1 MPSTEMQNPLLSEW
15 AGALELPPFEAIRP
29 DHFRPA
35 FDRALA
41 DHRAEIDAIAENPA
55 PPDFENTIAALERSG
70 RRLERV
76 AGVFFVLAGADT
88 SDEIEAIERDI
99 SPLLARHNNALYLN
113 RALYSRIA
121 DLYDRRDTLS
131 LDAEQARVLER
142 YHTRFVRSG
151 AALDKKAQDRL
162 AAINERL
169 ASVGTQFGQ
178 NVLADEKSFVMVL
191 EESDLAGLPDFAR
204 VAARAAADERGHP
217 GKYVITLARS
227 SIETFLQFSARR
239 DLREK
244 AFQAW
249 ISRGENGGATDNRA
263 LIAEMVALRA
273 ERAKLLGFANF
284 ADYRLDDQMA
294 KTPQAARQLLD
305 EVWGRALTKAAV
317 ERDALQAMIAEEGG
331 NFALAPHDWRYYTEK
346 LRKARYDLDEAEIK
360 PYFQLDKMIEAAFET
375 ARRLFGLSFK
385 RVDAALYHPDARA
398 WNVTDAQG
406 RHVALFIGDYF
417 ARPSKHSGAWMTSLR
432 DQEKLTG
439 NIRPIVLNICNFS
452 KPAAGEPALLSFDD
466 ARTLFHE
473 FGHAL
478 HGMLSDVTYPLIA
491 GTAVPSDFVEL
502 PSQLYEHWLEV
513 PEILQKY
520 ALHASTGEPMPKALL
535 DRLLATR
542 TFNQGFATIEY
553 TACAL
558 VDLDL
563 HSLPDATA
571 LDVAAF
577 ERKDLER
584 IAMPPEIVMRH
595 RLPHFQHLFSGGGYA
610 AGYYSY
616 MWSEVLD
623 ADAFAAFEE
632 TGNAFDPAT
641 AKRLRDY
648 VYSAGNRRDPA
659 DAYKAFRGRLPT
671 VDALLKKRG
680 LVEVHGAVF
689 NRLAGGC
696 LLKTG
701 KPNDLAQCGPSPRCC
716 GRAAC
721 GRRRGRARDPCRRR
735 QCHRSDARNG
745 CVHRGGL
752 SAHEP
757 HWRRR
762 FLAGPGAVRPRAGAD
777 GRRSGRRQGDTAALS

>member
-29 DHFRPA
+29 DHYRPA

-41 DHRAEIDAIAENPA
+41 DHRAEIDAIAENSA

-76 AGVFFVLAGADT
+76 AGVFFVVAGADT

-121 DLYDRRDTLS
+121 DLYDGRDTLS

-191 EESDLAGLPDFAR
+191 DESDLAGLPDFAR
-204 VAARAAADERGHP
+204 VAARAAADARGHP

-227 SIETFLQFSARR
+227 SVETFLQFSARR

-244 AFQAW
+244 AFQVW
-249 ISRGENGGATDNRA
+249 ISRGENGGATDNRD

-294 KTPQAARQLLD
+294 KTPQAARKLLD
-305 EVWGRALTKAAV
+305 EVWSRALTKAAT
-317 ERDALQAMIAEEGG
+317 ERDALQAMITEEGG
-331 NFALAPHDWRYYTEK
+331 NFALTPHDWRYYTEK

-385 RVDAALYHPDARA
+385 RVDVALYHPDARA

-535 DRLLATR
+535 ERLLATR

-563 HSLPDATA
+563 HSLPDAAA
-571 LDVAAF
+571 LDVGAF
-577 ERKDLER
+577 ERMDLER

-641 AKRLRDY
+641 AKRLHDY

-671 VDALLKKRG
+671 VGALLKKRG
-680 LVEVHGAVF
+680 LVEV
-689 NRLAGGC
+689 
-696 LLKTG
+696 
-701 KPNDLAQCGPSPRCC
+701 
-716 GRAAC
+716 
-721 GRRRGRARDPCRRR
+721 
-735 QCHRSDARNG
+735 
-745 CVHRGGL
+745 
-752 SAHEP
+752 
-757 HWRRR
+757 
-762 FLAGPGAVRPRAGAD
+762 
-777 GRRSGRRQGDTAALS
+777 TAP

>member
-1 MPSTEMQNPLLSEW
+1 MPSTEMQNPLLAEW

-29 DHFRPA
+29 GHFRPA

-41 DHRAEIDAIAENPA
+41 DHRAEIDIIAENPTPA
-55 PPDFENTIAALERSG
+55 DFENTIAALERSG
-70 RRLERV
+70 RALERV
-76 AGVFFVLAGADT
+76 ASVFFVLAGADT

-121 DLYDRRDTLS
+121 DLYDRRDTLA
-131 LDAEQARVLER
+131 LNAEQARVLER

-151 AALDKKAQDRL
+151 AALEKKAQDRL

-178 NVLADEKSFVMVL
+178 NVLSDEKSFVMVL

-204 VAARAAADERGHP
+204 AAAQAAAEERGHS

-227 SIETFLQFSARR
+227 SVETFLQFSARR

-249 ISRGENGGATDNRA
+249 IARGENGGATDNRG

-273 ERAKLLGFANF
+273 ERARLLGFANF

-294 KTPQAARQLLD
+294 KTPQAVRELLD
-305 EVWGRALTKAAV
+305 EVWDRALTKAAA

-346 LRKARYDLDEAEIK
+346 LRKARYDLDETKIK
-360 PYFQLDKMIEAAFET
+360 PHFQLENMIEAAFET
-375 ARRLFGLSFK
+375 ARRLFGLSFD

-432 DQEKLTG
+432 DQEKITG
-439 NIRPIVLNICNFS
+439 NVRPIVLNVCNFS
-452 KPAAGEPALLSFDD
+452 KPASGEAALLSFDD

-520 ALHASTGEPMPKALL
+520 ALHAGTGEPLPKALL

-563 HSLPDATA
+563 HSLPNAAA

-659 DAYKAFRGRLPT
+659 DAYKAFRGRLPSI
-671 VDALLKKRG
+671 DALLKKRG
-680 LVEVHGAVF
+680 LG
-689 NRLAGGC
+689 
-696 LLKTG
+696 
-701 KPNDLAQCGPSPRCC
+701 
-716 GRAAC
+716 
-721 GRRRGRARDPCRRR
+721 
-735 QCHRSDARNG
+735 DA
-745 CVHRGGL
+745 
-752 SAHEP
+752 
-757 HWRRR
+757 
-762 FLAGPGAVRPRAGAD
+762 
-777 GRRSGRRQGDTAALS
+777 TASSR

>member
-1 MPSTEMQNPLLSEW
+1 
-15 AGALELPPFEAIRP
+15 
-29 DHFRPA
+29 
-35 FDRALA
+35 
-41 DHRAEIDAIAENPA
+41 
-55 PPDFENTIAALERSG
+55 
-70 RRLERV
+70 
-76 AGVFFVLAGADT
+76 
-88 SDEIEAIERDI
+88 
-99 SPLLARHNNALYLN
+99 LARHNNALYLN
-113 RALYSRIA
+113 RALYARIA
-121 DLYDRRDTLS
+121 DLYTRRDALS

-142 YHTRFVRSG
+142 YHARFVRSG
-151 AALDKKAQDRL
+151 AAVKKPAQDRL

-169 ASVGTQFGQ
+169 ASLGTQFGQ
-178 NVLADEKSFVMVL
+178 NVLSDEKSFVMVL
-191 EESDLAGLPDFAR
+191 EESDLAGLPDFAMA
-204 VAARAAADERGHP
+204 AARAAADDRGHP

-227 SIETFLQFSARR
+227 SVETFLQFSSRR

-249 ISRGENGGATDNRA
+249 IARGENGGETDNRT

-294 KTPQAARQLLD
+294 KTPQAARKLLD
-305 EVWGRALTKAAV
+305 EVWAKALRKATV
-317 ERDALQAMIAEEGG
+317 ERDSLQAMIAEEGG
-331 NFALAPHDWRYYTEK
+331 NFALAPHDWRYYAEK

-360 PYFQLDKMIEAAFET
+360 PYFQLEKIIEAAFET
-375 ARRLFGLSFK
+375 AQRLFGLSFK
-385 RVDAALYHPDARA
+385 RVDAALYHPDVRA
-398 WNVTDAQG
+398 WNVSDAKG
-406 RHVALFIGDYF
+406 NRVALFIGDYF

-478 HGMLSDVTYPLIA
+478 HGMLSDVTYPLLA

-513 PEILQKY
+513 PEVLQEY
-520 ALHASTGEPMPKALL
+520 ALHARTGQPMPKALL

-563 HSLPDATA
+563 HSLEDAQA
-571 LDVAAF
+571 LDVTAF
-577 ERKDLER
+577 ERKDLEH
-584 IAMPPEIVMRH
+584 IAMPAEIVMRH

-648 VYSAGNRRDPA
+648 VYSAGNRRDPE

-680 LVEVHGAVF
+680 LVGVS
-689 NRLAGGC
+689 
-696 LLKTG
+696 T
-701 KPNDLAQCGPSPRCC
+701 
-716 GRAAC
+716 
-721 GRRRGRARDPCRRR
+721 AR
-735 QCHRSDARNG
+735 
-745 CVHRGGL
+745 
-752 SAHEP
+752 
-757 HWRRR
+757 
-762 FLAGPGAVRPRAGAD
+762 
-777 GRRSGRRQGDTAALS
+777 

>member
-1 MPSTEMQNPLLSEW
+1 MKQTELQNPLLSKW
-15 AGALELPPFEAIRP
+15 AGALELPPFEAIKP
-29 DHFRPA
+29 DYFRPA

-41 DHRAEIDAIAENPA
+41 DHRIEIDAIAENPA
-55 PPDFENTIAALERSG
+55 SPDFENTIAALERSG
-70 RRLERV
+70 RTLERV
-76 AGVFFVLAGADT
+76 ASVFFVLAGADT

-142 YHTRFVRSG
+142 YHSRFVRSG

-162 AAINERL
+162 AAVNERMAAL
-169 ASVGTQFGQ
+169 GTQFGQ
-178 NVLADEKSFVMVL
+178 NVLADEKSFTMVL
-191 EESDLAGLPDFAR
+191 EEGDLAGLPGFAR
-204 VAARAAADERGHP
+204 AAARAAADERGHP
-217 GKYVITLARS
+217 GKYAITLARS
-227 SIETFLQFSARR
+227 SIETFLQFSSRR
-239 DLREK
+239 ELREK
-244 AFQAW
+244 AFKAW
-249 ISRGENGGATDNRA
+249 ILRGENGGATDNRG

-273 ERAKLLGFANF
+273 ERARLLGFANF

-294 KTPQAARQLLD
+294 KTPEAVRKLLD

-346 LRKARYDLDEAEIK
+346 LRQARYDLDEAEIK
-360 PYFQLDKMIEAAFET
+360 PYFQLEKIIEAAFET

-385 RVDAALYHPDARA
+385 RVDGALYHPDARA
-398 WNVTDAQG
+398 WNVTDTQG

-417 ARPSKHSGAWMTSLR
+417 ARSSKHSGAWMTSLR

-513 PEILQKY
+513 PEVLQKH
-520 ALHASTGEPMPKALL
+520 AFHASTGEPMPKALL

-563 HSLPDATA
+563 HSLPDAAA

-648 VYSAGNRRDPA
+648 IYSAGNRRDPA

-680 LVEVHGAVF
+680 LAD
-689 NRLAGGC
+689 AS
-696 LLKTG
+696 T
-701 KPNDLAQCGPSPRCC
+701 S
-716 GRAAC
+716 
-721 GRRRGRARDPCRRR
+721 AR
-735 QCHRSDARNG
+735 
-745 CVHRGGL
+745 
-752 SAHEP
+752 
-757 HWRRR
+757 
-762 FLAGPGAVRPRAGAD
+762 
-777 GRRSGRRQGDTAALS
+777 

>member
-1 MPSTEMQNPLLSEW
+1 MPSTEMQNPLLAEW

-29 DHFRPA
+29 GHFRPA

-41 DHRAEIDAIAENPA
+41 DHRAEIDIIAENPTPA
-55 PPDFENTIAALERSG
+55 DFENTIAALERSG
-70 RRLERV
+70 RALERV
-76 AGVFFVLAGADT
+76 ASVFFVLAGADT

-121 DLYDRRDTLS
+121 DLYDRRDTLA
-131 LDAEQARVLER
+131 LNAEQARVLER

-151 AALDKKAQDRL
+151 AALEKKAQDRL

-178 NVLADEKSFVMVL
+178 NVLSDEKSFVMVL

-204 VAARAAADERGHP
+204 AAAQAAAEERGHS

-227 SIETFLQFSARR
+227 SVETFLQFSARR

-249 ISRGENGGATDNRA
+249 IARGENGGATDNRG

-273 ERAKLLGFANF
+273 ERARLLGFANF

-294 KTPQAARQLLD
+294 KTPQAVRELLD
-305 EVWGRALTKAAV
+305 EVWGRALTKAAA

-346 LRKARYDLDEAEIK
+346 LRKARYDLDETEIK
-360 PYFQLDKMIEAAFET
+360 PHFQLENMIEAAFET
-375 ARRLFGLSFK
+375 ARRLFGLSFDL
-385 RVDAALYHPDARA
+385 VDAALYHPDARA

-432 DQEKLTG
+432 DQEKITG
-439 NIRPIVLNICNFS
+439 NVRPIVLNVCNFS
-452 KPAAGEPALLSFDD
+452 KPASGEAALLSFDD

-520 ALHASTGEPMPKALL
+520 ALHAGTGEPLPKALL

-542 TFNQGFATIEY
+542 TFNKGFATIEY

-563 HSLPDATA
+563 HSLPNAAA

-659 DAYKAFRGRLPT
+659 DAYKAFRGRLPSI
-671 VDALLKKRG
+671 DALLKKRG
-680 LVEVHGAVF
+680 LG
-689 NRLAGGC
+689 
-696 LLKTG
+696 
-701 KPNDLAQCGPSPRCC
+701 
-716 GRAAC
+716 
-721 GRRRGRARDPCRRR
+721 
-735 QCHRSDARNG
+735 DA
-745 CVHRGGL
+745 
-752 SAHEP
+752 
-757 HWRRR
+757 
-762 FLAGPGAVRPRAGAD
+762 
-777 GRRSGRRQGDTAALS
+777 TASSR

>member
-1 MPSTEMQNPLLSEW
+1 MKRPKNAAASENKNPLLAEW
-15 AGALELPPFEAIRP
+15 TGTFELPPFASIRP
-29 DHFRPA
+29 EHFRPA

-41 DHRAEIDAIAENPA
+41 AHRAEIDAIAANASA
-55 PPDFENTIAALERSG
+55 PGFDNTIAALEKSG
-70 RRLERV
+70 RELDRV
-76 AGVFFVLAGADT
+76 ANVFFVLTGADT
-88 SDEIEAIERDI
+88 SDEIEAIEREI

-113 RALYSRIA
+113 RALYARIA
-121 DLYDRRDTLS
+121 ELYKKRDRLG

-142 YHTRFVRSG
+142 YHIRFVRAG
-151 AALDKKAQDRL
+151 AGLEEQAQGRL

-169 ASVGTQFGQ
+169 ASLGTKFGQ
-178 NVLADEKSFVMVL
+178 NVLADEKSFTMLL
-191 EESDLAGLPDFAR
+191 EESDLAGLPDFVRA
-204 VAARAAADERGHP
+204 AARAAAEERGEA

-227 SIETFLQFSARR
+227 SVETFLQFSSRR

-249 ISRGENGGATDNRA
+249 IRRGENGGTTDNRA
-263 LIAEMVALRA
+263 LIVEMVALRD

-294 KTPQAARQLLD
+294 KTPAAARKLLD
-305 EVWGRALTKAAV
+305 DVWSRARTKAAA
-317 ERDALQAMIAEEGG
+317 ERDALQAMITEEGG
-331 NFALAPHDWRYYTEK
+331 NFALAPWDWRYYAEK

-385 RVDAALYHPDARA
+385 PVAEPLYHPDARA
-398 WNVTDAQG
+398 WDVTDARG

-417 ARPSKHSGAWMTSLR
+417 ARGSKHSGAWMTSLR
-432 DQEKLTG
+432 DQEKLAADV
-439 NIRPIVLNICNFS
+439 RPIVLNVCNFS

-478 HGMLSDVTYPLIA
+478 HGMLSNVTYPLLA

-513 PEILQKY
+513 PEVLRQY
-520 ALHASTGEPMPKALL
+520 ARHAATGQPMPQTLL
-535 DRLLATR
+535 ERLLATR
-542 TFNQGFATIEY
+542 TFNQGFAIVEY
-553 TACAL
+553 TSCAL

-563 HSLPDATA
+563 HSAPDAAA
-571 LDVAAF
+571 LDVTEF

-584 IAMPPEIVMRH
+584 IAMPAEIVMRH

-632 TGNAFDPAT
+632 SGDVFDPAT
-641 AKRLRDY
+641 AKRLRDF
-648 VYSAGNRRDPA
+648 VYSAGNLREPA
-659 DAYKAFRGRLPT
+659 EAYKSFRGRLPT
-671 VDALLKKRG
+671 ADALLKKRG
-680 LVEVHGAVF
+680 LVDAVVK
-689 NRLAGGC
+689 A
-696 LLKTG
+696 
-701 KPNDLAQCGPSPRCC
+701 P
-716 GRAAC
+716 
-721 GRRRGRARDPCRRR
+721 
-735 QCHRSDARNG
+735 
-745 CVHRGGL
+745 
-752 SAHEP
+752 
-757 HWRRR
+757 
-762 FLAGPGAVRPRAGAD
+762 
-777 GRRSGRRQGDTAALS
+777 